1 VRLAILIVMT
11 RPELPVTIVDAFT
24 REPGAGNRAG
34 IVLDAPELAAE
45 EMLAIARAVAA
56 SETAFVR
63 PGSDGVDYAFRYF
76 APGSEIDFC
85 GHNTVA
91 TFHLLAEL
99 GRARAPGRYTL
110 ACPAGRVEVELES
123 VHDHTRVWMATPRAP
138 WEPCAIPLERLALLL
153 GGSRSMLASHLPVM
167 RSGFKLYVPL
177 ERRSDLTT
185 LTPRWNELAAEGLQ
199 HGVKGFYAFT
209 LETQEPGHISQAR
222 FFAPAL
228 GVRED
233 PVTGSASG
241 PFAEYLAL
249 QGVLSLPA
257 AGGTVRATAEQGYAM
272 DKPGQAELEVSGRPG
287 TIERVRVGGVAVT
300 VLQGT
305 LRVPHAA
312 ATAATGQG

>member
-1 VRLAILIVMT
+1 MT
-11 RPELPVTIVDAFT
+11 RSDLPVTIVDAFT
-24 REPGAGNRAG
+24 RQPGAGNRAG

-63 PGSDGVDYAFRYF
+63 PGAGDVDFVFRYF
-76 APGSEIDFC
+76 APSAEIDFC

-99 GRARAPGRYTL
+99 GRVRTPGRYTL

-123 VHDHTRVWMATPRAP
+123 LEDHARVWMATPLAP
-138 WEPCAIPLERLALLL
+138 WGPCAIPLERLASLL
-153 GGSRSMLASHLPVM
+153 GGWRSMLAANLPVM
-167 RSGFKLYVPL
+167 RSGSKLYVPL
-177 ERRSDLTT
+177 ERRSDLIA
-185 LTPRWNELAAEGLQ
+185 LTPRWDDLAAAGLE
-199 HGVKGFYAFT
+199 HGIKGYYAFT
-209 LETQEPGHISQAR
+209 LEAEKPGHISQGR

-249 QGVLSLPA
+249 QGVLALPA

-287 TIERVRVGGVAVT
+287 AIERVRVGGVAVT

-305 LRVPHAA
+305 LQTPRAA
-312 ATAATGQG
+312 VAVATAQG